1 LQTTL
6 NPMQKKKSKESYTE
20 FLLDQFSDTAAV
32 TAKKMFGGVGF
43 FRESLMFGMIDG
55 SGHLLF
61 KVDESNLQDYKDH
74 GSEPFKS
81 PSKKGSMPYWTVP
94 AEVIE
99 DRHQL
104 NTWADKAFAVAL
116 KKQKK

>member
-1 LQTTL
+1 M
-6 NPMQKKKSKESYTE
+6 NKSKESFTD
-20 FLLDQFSDTAAV
+20 FLLDQFSASETV

-43 FRESLMFGMIDG
+43 FREGLMFGMIDG
-55 SGHLLF
+55 GGQLLF

-74 GSEPFKS
+74 GSNPFKS

-94 AEVIE
+94 AKVIE
-99 DRHQL
+99 DRDQL
-104 NTWADKAFAVAL
+104 NAWADKAFAVAL